1 MKLQDYIHNAEN
13 QPYIACSNPTVMMKK
28 FAKSNHIFVNTE
40 IKVQFSGP
48 GLLICLEIVV

>member
-28 FAKSNHIFVNTE
+28 FSKSNHIFVNTE